1 MSGAERKSQHLPRLQ
16 DRFVWLQLG
25 KCHCLHWFRDLS
37 EYVLKGAMTLHGIQ
51 LDPEVQAKVVAVVTY
66 GVSVLA
72 RRVLLRSDFAAGP
85 NHRRSP

>member
-1 MSGAERKSQHLPRLQ
+1 MSCYRKAKSESAQTPRS
-16 DRFVWLQLG
+16 
-25 KCHCLHWFRDLS
+25 HCLVTAW
-37 EYVLKGAMTLHGIQ
+37 YVGICCGPESYLIIHMQGAMTLHGIK